1 MRQLMEPSARIPMI
15 RLKLWRLQQ
24 NLTQA
29 EAARALTIGE
39 SSYALL
45 ESGRL
50 RATPRQWARLRAY
63 FGEAA
68 ATLFD
73 EVRERV
79 EVPL

>member
-1 MRQLMEPSARIPMI
+1 MI

-29 EAARALTIGE
+29 EAARTLAIGE

-50 RATPRQWARLRAY
+50 RATSRQWSRLRGY
-63 FGEAA
+63 FREAA
-68 ATLFD
+68 ATLFE

-79 EVPL
+79 EVPS

>member
-1 MRQLMEPSARIPMI
+1 MI

-24 NLTQA
+24 TWTQA
-29 EAARALTIGE
+29 EAARTLGIGE

-50 RATPRQWARLRAY
+50 RATARQWSRLRAY

-68 ATLFD
+68 TTLFE

-79 EVPL
+79 ETSS